1 MAEIS
6 VIVPVYNA
14 EKYLPRCLRSIQE
27 QTIFDQME
35 VILVNDGSTD
45 ASGRI
50 CDEFAAQHAN
60 VRVLHKGNGGV
71 SSARNAGLDAATGA
85 FIGFVDS
92 DDFIRRDAM
101 EIARDFLRGGA
112 EGVFFRTAY
121 VYDDE
126 EVRAPA
132 PPAALQLEGADVYRA
147 LFLHRYGVGTGVP
160 KVYRADVIGKERF
173 PEGVCIGED
182 SLFLFRVL
190 LKLRRAVVPAPVLYF
205 ARKPPKGTKPDKIYP
220 EKQRFAVYEE
230 MERLSVQA
238 YPELL
243 PLAQADKMNARRHI
257 LLGMLVVPELID
269 TSYYRELLRAH
280 RREIVALLKN
290 PEREVLTPKIK
301 AHALLLCISPWLA
314 KLWCKRRAIKR

>member
-35 VILVNDGSTD
+35 VILVNDGSSD
-45 ASGRI
+45 RSGEI
-50 CDEFAAQHAN
+50 CDEFAARHAN
-60 VRVLHKGNGGV
+60 ARVLHKENGGV
-71 SSARNAGLDAATGA
+71 SSARNAGLDAATGE

-101 EIARDFLRGGA
+101 EIARDFLRDGA

-126 EVRAPA
+126 EVCAPA
-132 PPAALQLEGADVYRA
+132 TPAPLQLEGADVHRA
-147 LFLHRYGVGTGVP
+147 LFLHRYGIGTGVP
-160 KVYRADVIGKERF
+160 KVYRADVIGEERF

-190 LKLRRAVVPAPVLYF
+190 LRLHRAIIPPRFCTSPASL
-205 ARKPPKGTKPDKIYP
+205 PKGRSRTSSTRKSSVLPSMTKWS
-220 EKQRFAVYEE
+220 A
-230 MERLSVQA
+230 
-238 YPELL
+238 
-243 PLAQADKMNARRHI
+243 
-257 LLGMLVVPELID
+257 
-269 TSYYRELLRAH
+269 
-280 RREIVALLKN
+280 
-290 PEREVLTPKIK
+290 
-301 AHALLLCISPWLA
+301 
-314 KLWCKRRAIKR
+314 

>member
-35 VILVNDGSTD
+35 VILVNDGSAD

-50 CDEFAAQHAN
+50 CDEFAARHAN
-60 VRVLHKGNGGV
+60 VRVLHKENGGV

-101 EIARDFLRGGA
+101 EIARDFLREGA

-132 PPAALQLEGADVYRA
+132 PPAPLQLEGADVHRA
-147 LFLHRYGVGTGVP
+147 LFLRRYGVGTGVP

-243 PLAQADKMNARRHI
+243 SLAQADRMNARRHI

-269 TSYYRELLRAH
+269 TSCYRELLRAH

-290 PEREVLTPKIK
+290 PEREVLTPRIK
-301 AHALLLCISPWLA
+301 AHALLLCVSPGLA
-314 KLWCKRRAIKR
+314 KLWYKRRAIKR

>member
-60 VRVLHKGNGGV
+60 VRVLHKENGGV

-101 EIARDFLRGGA
+101 EIARDFLREGA

-126 EVRAPA
+126 EARAPA
-132 PPAALQLEGADVYRA
+132 PPAALQLEGADVHRA

-230 MERLSVQA
+230 IERLSVQA

-243 PLAQADKMNARRHI
+243 PLAQADRMNARRHI
-257 LLGMLVVPELID
+257 LLGMLVVPEQID

-280 RREIVALLKN
+280 RREIVSLLKN
-290 PEREVLTPKIK
+290 PEREVLTPRIK
-301 AHALLLCISPWLA
+301 AHALLLCVSPGLA
-314 KLWCKRRAIKR
+314 KLWYKRRAIKR

>member
-6 VIVPVYNA
+6 VIVPAYNA

-50 CDEFAAQHAN
+50 CDEFAARHAN
-60 VRVLHKGNGGV
+60 VRVLHKENGGV

-101 EIARDFLRGGA
+101 EIARDFLREGA

-314 KLWCKRRAIKR
+314 KLWYKRRAIKR